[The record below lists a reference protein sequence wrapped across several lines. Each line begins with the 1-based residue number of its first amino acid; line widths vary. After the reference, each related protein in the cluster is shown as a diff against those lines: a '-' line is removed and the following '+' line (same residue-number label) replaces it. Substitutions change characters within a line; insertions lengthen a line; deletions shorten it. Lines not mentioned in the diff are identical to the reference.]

1 MFKILAFEAI
11 SFHFFPHVVTLKL
24 SLKLIELNV
33 RKINNFTTFKE
44 RQKFR

>member
-1 MFKILAFEAI
+1 MFKVLAFEAI
-11 SFHFFPHVVTLKL
+11 SFTFSRMQLSLKL
-24 SLKLIELNV
+24 LLKLIELNV